1 MQLRYCCI
9 TAAAATDVDTK
20 LTFVPQSPA
29 LNIGPL
35 TSEHAAAAAPAAA
48 AARALAVI
56 ATIFGTHYAAAYS
69 SPVVPAV
76 AVTPVAYATNCLS
89 CSMLLSLPV
98 QLLHLLQQVLPPPP
112 LAPTKGPTSSFS
124 TPTASAPSSFS
135 DPTLIPPSSFSTPNT
150 LNSRHRS

>member
-48 AARALAVI
+48 AALALAVI
-56 ATIFGTHYAAAYS
+56 ATIFGTHYAAAYT

-76 AVTPVAYATNCLS
+76 AVTPVAYATK
-89 CSMLLSLPV
+89 LP
-98 QLLHLLQQVLPPPP
+98 QLLYAVKISLIMVSLMLSKPLHQNLINKDTLP
-112 LAPTKGPTSSFS
+112 TT
-124 TPTASAPSSFS
+124 
-135 DPTLIPPSSFSTPNT
+135 
-150 LNSRHRS
+150 